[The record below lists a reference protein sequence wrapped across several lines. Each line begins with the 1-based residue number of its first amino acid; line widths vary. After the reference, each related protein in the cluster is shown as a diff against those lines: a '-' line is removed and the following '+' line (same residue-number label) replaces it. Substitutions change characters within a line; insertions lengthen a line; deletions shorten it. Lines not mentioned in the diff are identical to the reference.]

1 MPYEFKLPD
10 LGEGIH
16 EGELRSWLVKE
27 GDQVKEDQTICEVET
42 DKAVVEI
49 PSPKTGKIL
58 KINGK
63 AGDKIKTGEILVVIG
78 SGEEAEE
85 EKVEEQ
91 KQEQKKELVIEPN
104 EEDLI
109 GEISQKEDITPPKR
123 VQATPYVRK
132 IARELG
138 VSIEE
143 IDGTGPHER
152 ITEEDIRKFTRGERP
167 SIKQEIKTKGKT
179 QTVQDEERIPLRGL
193 RKTISEHMVKSFH
206 TSVHVTHVEEVNV
219 DKLVELREQHKEKA
233 KEKGIHLTY
242 LPFIIRAVE
251 IGLKKYPY
259 INSSLDEST
268 GEIVLKKY
276 YNISFAVDTSE
287 GLITPNVKR
296 VDDKSIM
303 QIAKEVQELAQKAK
317 ERKLTMNELK
327 EGTFSI
333 TNIGSL
339 GGLFATPIINYPESA
354 ILGLS
359 TIRERPIVKNDQIKI
374 AKMMYVSLTF
384 DHRIIDGADAARFVN
399 EVKAHLED
407 PSLLLLDM
415 D

>member
-58 KINGK
+58 RINGK

-85 EKVEEQ
+85 EKVEEPIE
-91 KQEQKKELVIEPN
+91 KEELVIQPN

-109 GEISQKEDITPPKR
+109 SEISQKEDKKPPKR

-143 IDGTGPHER
+143 IDGTGSHGR
-152 ITEEDIRKFTRGERP
+152 ITEDDIRKFTSGEKP
-167 SIKQEIKTKGKT
+167 SPKQEIKTKGKT
-179 QTVQDEERIPLRGL
+179 QTVQNEERIPLRGL

-233 KEKGIHLTY
+233 KEKGVHLTY
-242 LPFIIRAVE
+242 IPFIIRAVE

-268 GEIVLKKY
+268 GEIVLKKC

-384 DHRIIDGADAARFVN
+384 DHRIIDGAVAARFVN

-407 PSLLLLDM
+407 PSLLLLDI